1 MKKKLL
7 IGFGALFI
15 LSGIIHIP
23 KDISVGL
30 LTVSIGVLLI
40 FWGLKVKVNQK
51 SESNAIKPQ
60 TPSTDNIATTNDTA
74 VKFKSEAQQGKNISI
89 EQQSNKSKRY
99 KKIFSFNVVGIP
111 YDNPDGTSRRK
122 ILNQLI
128 KDTRRTS
135 DETDFYR
142 GYSNK
147 DIIDDYSSPSDKIY
161 ELEDISIT
169 DIELEPFE
177 YEGSPAFY
185 VNTEFGCVGC
195 MPANDVENFLK
206 YSNAGEIQ
214 DIYAYITGGKY
225 KFVDLEEDDNSY
237 EMKEVI
243 ATGEDDYGVEVL
255 VELSMPVK

>member
-23 KDISVGL
+23 KDIFIGL
-30 LTVSIGVLLI
+30 LTALVGVILI
-40 FWGLKVKVNQK
+40 FWGLKVKVTPKPEPQQEK
-51 SESNAIKPQ
+51 S
-60 TPSTDNIATTNDTA
+60 
-74 VKFKSEAQQGKNISI
+74 ISV
-89 EQQSNKSKRY
+89 EQQSNRY
-99 KKIFSFNVVGIP
+99 KKIFSFNVVGIY

-122 ILNQLI
+122 ILNQLV
-128 KDTRRTS
+128 KDTRRNS
-135 DETDFYR
+135 YEYEFYR

-147 DIIDDYSSPSDKIY
+147 EIIDDYSSPSDKIY
-161 ELEDISIT
+161 ELEDISIS

-243 ATGEDDYGVEVL
+243 ATGEDDYGVKVL

>member
-7 IGFGALFI
+7 VGFGALFI
-15 LSGIIHIP
+15 FSGIIHIP
-23 KDISVGL
+23 KDMLIGL
-30 LTVSIGVLLI
+30 ITVLIGVILI
-40 FWGLKVKVNQK
+40 FGGLKVKGTQK
-51 SESNAIKPQ
+51 SEPQ
-60 TPSTDNIATTNDTA
+60 Q
-74 VKFKSEAQQGKNISI
+74 KKSISAK
-89 EQQSNKSKRY
+89 QSNKSKIY
-99 KKIFSFNVVGIP
+99 KKIFSFNVVGIY

-122 ILNQLI
+122 ILNQLV

-135 DETDFYR
+135 YKTDFYR

-161 ELEDISIT
+161 ELEDISIS

-243 ATGEDDYGVEVL
+243 ATGEDEYGVKVL

>member
-23 KDISVGL
+23 KDIPVGL
-30 LTVSIGVLLI
+30 LTVLIGVLLI
-40 FWGLKVKVNQK
+40 FWGLKVKINQK
-51 SESNAIKPQ
+51 SEP
-60 TPSTDNIATTNDTA
+60 
-74 VKFKSEAQQGKNISI
+74 QQGKNISI
-89 EQQSNKSKRY
+89 EHQNNKSERY

-122 ILNQLI
+122 ILNQLV
-128 KDTRRTS
+128 DDARETS
-135 DETDFYR
+135 CETDFYC
-142 GYSNK
+142 GYCNK

-161 ELEDISIT
+161 ELEDISIP

-177 YEGSPAFY
+177 YKGSPAFY

-237 EMKEVI
+237 DKKEVI
-243 ATGEDDYGVEVL
+243 VTGEDEYGVKVL

>member
-1 MKKKLL
+1 MASVLLAIRGVVMKKKLL

-60 TPSTDNIATTNDTA
+60 TPRANDNIATTNDML
-74 VKFKSEAQQGKNISI
+74 KSEAQQGKNISI
-89 EQQSNKSKRY
+89 EQQSNKSERY

-122 ILNQLI
+122 ILNQLV
-128 KDTRRTS
+128 DDARETS
-135 DETDFYR
+135 CETDFYC

-147 DIIDDYSSPSDKIY
+147 DIIDDYSSLSDKIY
-161 ELEDISIT
+161 ELEDISFP

-195 MPANDVENFLK
+195 MPAKDVQNFLK
-206 YSNAGEIQ
+206 CKS
-214 DIYAYITGGKY
+214 
-225 KFVDLEEDDNSY
+225 
-237 EMKEVI
+237 
-243 ATGEDDYGVEVL
+243 
-255 VELSMPVK
+255 VELI

>member
-23 KDISVGL
+23 KDIPVGL
-30 LTVSIGVLLI
+30 LTVLIGVILI
-40 FWGLKVKVNQK
+40 FWGLKVKVNQN
-51 SESNAIKPQ
+51 SES
-60 TPSTDNIATTNDTA
+60 
-74 VKFKSEAQQGKNISI
+74 QQGKNISAK
-89 EQQSNKSKRY
+89 QSNESKRY
-99 KKIFSFNVVGIP
+99 KKIFSFNVVGIY

-122 ILNQLI
+122 ILNQLV
-128 KDTRRTS
+128 KDTRRNS
-135 DETDFYR
+135 YEYEFYC

-147 DIIDDYSSPSDKIY
+147 EIIDDYSSPSDKIY
-161 ELEDISIT
+161 ELEDISIS

-195 MPANDVENFLK
+195 MPADDVQNFLK
-206 YSNAGEIQ
+206 YSNVGEIQ
-214 DIYAYITGGKY
+214 NIKAYITGGKY

-237 EMKEVI
+237 EMKEVV
-243 ATGEDDYGVEVL
+243 ATDEDDYGVQVL
-255 VELSMPVK
+255 VELSMPIK

>member
-23 KDISVGL
+23 KDIPVGL
-30 LTVSIGVLLI
+30 ITVLIGVILI
-40 FWGLKVKVNQK
+40 FWSSKVKVNQK
-51 SESNAIKPQ
+51 SESQRA
-60 TPSTDNIATTNDTA
+60 
-74 VKFKSEAQQGKNISI
+74 KNISI

-99 KKIFSFNVVGIP
+99 KKIFSFNVVGIY

-122 ILNQLI
+122 ILNQLV
-128 KDTRRTS
+128 KDTRRNS
-135 DETDFYR
+135 CNTDFYR

-147 DIIDDYSSPSDKIY
+147 DIIDNYSSISDKIY
-161 ELEDISIT
+161 ELEDISIS

-177 YEGSPAFY
+177 YKGSPAFY
-185 VNTEFGCVGC
+185 VNTEFGCIGC
-195 MPANDVENFLK
+195 MPADDVQNFLK
-206 YSNAGEIQ
+206 YSNAGKIQ
-214 DIYAYITGGKY
+214 NIHAYITGGKY

-237 EMKEVI
+237 EMKEVV

>member
-23 KDISVGL
+23 KDIPVGL
-30 LTVSIGVLLI
+30 LTVLIGVLLI
-40 FWGLKVKVNQK
+40 FWGLKVKVTPK
-51 SESNAIKPQ
+51 YES
-60 TPSTDNIATTNDTA
+60 
-74 VKFKSEAQQGKNISI
+74 QQGKNISV
-89 EQQSNKSKRY
+89 EQQSNKPKRY
-99 KKIFSFNVVGIP
+99 KKIFSFNVVGIY

-122 ILNQLI
+122 ILNQLV
-128 KDTRRTS
+128 KDTRRNS
-135 DETDFYR
+135 CNADFYH

-147 DIIDDYSSPSDKIY
+147 EIIDNYSSISDKIY
-161 ELEDISIT
+161 ELEDISIS
-169 DIELEPFE
+169 DIELEPFK
-177 YEGSPAFY
+177 YKGSPAFY

-206 YSNAGEIQ
+206 YSNAGEIR

-243 ATGEDDYGVEVL
+243 ATSEDDYGVKVL

>member
-23 KDISVGL
+23 KDIPAGL
-30 LTVSIGVLLI
+30 LTVLIGVLLI
-40 FWGLKVKVNQK
+40 FWGLKVKVNKK
-51 SESNAIKPQ
+51 SESQ
-60 TPSTDNIATTNDTA
+60 QE
-74 VKFKSEAQQGKNISI
+74 KSISI
-89 EQQSNKSKRY
+89 EPQSNKSERY

-122 ILNQLI
+122 ILNQLVDDAREI
-128 KDTRRTS
+128 S
-135 DETDFYR
+135 CETDFYC

-147 DIIDDYSSPSDKIY
+147 DIIDDYSSLSDKIY
-161 ELEDISIT
+161 ELEDISIP

-195 MPANDVENFLK
+195 MPAKDVQNFLK

-237 EMKEVI
+237 DMKEVI
-243 ATGEDDYGVEVL
+243 VTGEDEYGVKVL

>member
-7 IGFGALFI
+7 IGFGVLFI

-23 KDISVGL
+23 KDIFIGLITVLVG
-30 LTVSIGVLLI
+30 VVLI
-40 FWGLKVKVNQK
+40 FCGLKVKVTQNP
-51 SESNAIKPQ
+51 ES
-60 TPSTDNIATTNDTA
+60 
-74 VKFKSEAQQGKNISI
+74 QQGKNISTK
-89 EQQSNKSKRY
+89 QSNESNRY
-99 KKIFSFNVVGIP
+99 KKIFSFNVVGIY

-122 ILNQLI
+122 ILNQLV

-135 DETDFYR
+135 YRTDFYR

-161 ELEDISIT
+161 ELEDISIS

-214 DIYAYITGGKY
+214 NIYAYITGGKY

-237 EMKEVI
+237 EMKEVV
-243 ATGEDDYGVEVL
+243 ATSEDDYGVKVL

>member
-23 KDISVGL
+23 KDIPVGL
-30 LTVSIGVLLI
+30 LTVLIGVLLI
-40 FWGLKVKVNQK
+40 FWGLKVKVTPK
-51 SESNAIKPQ
+51 SES
-60 TPSTDNIATTNDTA
+60 
-74 VKFKSEAQQGKNISI
+74 QQEKNISV
-89 EQQSNKSKRY
+89 EQQSNRY

-147 DIIDDYSSPSDKIY
+147 DIIDDYSSPSDKVY
-161 ELEDISIT
+161 ELEDISIP

-206 YSNAGEIQ
+206 FSNVGEIQ

>member
-40 FWGLKVKVNQK
+40 FWGLKVKVTQK
-51 SESNAIKPQ
+51 SES
-60 TPSTDNIATTNDTA
+60 
-74 VKFKSEAQQGKNISI
+74 QQKKNISI
-89 EQQSNKSKRY
+89 EQQNNKSERY

-122 ILNQLI
+122 ILNQLV
-128 KDTRRTS
+128 DDARETS
-135 DETDFYR
+135 CETDFYC

-147 DIIDDYSSPSDKIY
+147 ELIDDYSSLSDKIY
-161 ELEDISIT
+161 ELEDISIS

-185 VNTEFGCVGC
+185 VITEFGCVGC
-195 MPANDVENFLK
+195 MPAKDVQNFLK

-237 EMKEVI
+237 DMKEVI
-243 ATGEDDYGVEVL
+243 VTGEDEYGVKVL